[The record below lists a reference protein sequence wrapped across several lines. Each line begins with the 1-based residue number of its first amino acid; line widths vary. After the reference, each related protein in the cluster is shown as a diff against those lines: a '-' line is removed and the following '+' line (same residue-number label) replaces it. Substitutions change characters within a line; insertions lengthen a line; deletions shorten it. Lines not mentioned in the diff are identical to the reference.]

1 MSIDHNMDAQYQR
14 TTGKPKLHISVNPRA
29 IPLAMIIM
37 GKSIHG
43 FSSVFY
49 MGMGL
54 GAAEAPLLLTET
66 KWLLKNVIF
75 DTVSCSIWN

>member
-1 MSIDHNMDAQYQR
+1 MDAQYQR

-54 GAAEAPLLLTET
+54 GAAEAPLLGSFSNEDGDGGDKTL
-66 KWLLKNVIF
+66 
-75 DTVSCSIWN
+75 